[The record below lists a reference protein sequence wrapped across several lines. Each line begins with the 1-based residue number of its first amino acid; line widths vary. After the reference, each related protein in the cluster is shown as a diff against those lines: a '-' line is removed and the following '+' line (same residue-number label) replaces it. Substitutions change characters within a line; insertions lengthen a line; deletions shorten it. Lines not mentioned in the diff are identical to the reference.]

1 MKFLASAILNSHEQS
16 KCQDVLDSEAD
27 EEEEKPTKIRDPRAD
42 VAGDIHFKDYYDP
55 NYFSIMDSFTNI
67 FG

>member
-55 NYFSIMDSFTNI
+55 K
-67 FG
+67 